1 MPMVICT
8 VNSVHT
14 PNDSSEIRPRS
25 IAVTVVGLADAYY
38 HHVLRKPTRKVSLR
52 RKLAVSRHPA
62 GS

>member
-25 IAVTVVGLADAYY
+25 IAVTVVGLAVYY

-52 RKLAVSRHPA
+52 LKLAVSHYPA